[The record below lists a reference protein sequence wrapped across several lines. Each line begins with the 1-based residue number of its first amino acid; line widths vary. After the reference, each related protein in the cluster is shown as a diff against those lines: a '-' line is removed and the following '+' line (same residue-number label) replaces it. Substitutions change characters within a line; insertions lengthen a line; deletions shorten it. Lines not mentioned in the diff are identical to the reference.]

1 MTGKIIDIIKS
12 GTLTFPKILLTNYK
26 KLNITEE
33 ELIILI
39 YFINDD
45 EFDPEKISESL
56 ALKLVDV
63 LNLIDS
69 LSKKDILKL
78 KSRTI
83 NKVRE
88 EYICLDELYNKL
100 VLTLMEEEPKKENKT
115 NIYDNFEKEFGR
127 TISPMEY
134 QIIGA
139 WIESGFTEELINLAL
154 KEAVFNGVHNLR
166 YIEKILF
173 EWQKKGIKNKKDIEK
188 DRKTFKN
195 KENKK
200 EVFDYD
206 WLNE

>member
-1 MTGKIIDIIKS
+1 MTGKIIDILKN
-12 GTLTFPKILLTNYK
+12 GNLTIPKILLTNYK
-26 KLNITEE
+26 KLNITEK
-33 ELIILI
+33 ELILVI
-39 YFINDD
+39 YLINDD
-45 EFDPEKISESL
+45 EFDPEKISTSL
-56 ALKLVDV
+56 DLTPVEV
-63 LNLIDS
+63 LTLIDS

-78 KSRTI
+78 KSRTV
-83 NKVRE
+83 NKVCE
-88 EYICLDELYNKL
+88 EYVSLDELYNKL
-100 VLTLMEEEPKKENKT
+100 VLTLMEEDNKKEPTT

>member
-1 MTGKIIDIIKS
+1 MTGKIIDILKN
-12 GTLTFPKILLTNYK
+12 GNLTIPKILLTNYK
-26 KLNITEE
+26 KLNITEK
-33 ELIILI
+33 ELILVI
-39 YFINDD
+39 YLINDD
-45 EFDPEKISESL
+45 EFDPEKISTSL
-56 ALKLVDV
+56 DLTPVEV
-63 LNLIDS
+63 LTLIDS

-78 KSRTI
+78 KSRTV
-83 NKVRE
+83 NKVCE
-88 EYICLDELYNKL
+88 EYVSLDELYNKL
-100 VLTLMEEEPKKENKT
+100 VLTLMEEDNKKEPTT

-154 KEAVFNGVHNLR
+154 KEAIFNGVHNLR